1 MVNAT
6 LQTLKLT
13 QGQAITTIKD
23 IAYLSTERI
32 QNNLTKKVEEV
43 HDLRTEIQEL
53 LFDVKN
59 KQQEIIQQ
67 GKEIEEHVN
76 LIKTIHL
83 LNVMINECK
92 HADTS
97 RRERKRGQCKA

>member
-1 MVNAT
+1 MHVLYWQTKFPTKEGWWKTTDQLTKVVNAT

-76 LIKTIHL
+76 LI
-83 LNVMINECK
+83 
-92 HADTS
+92 
-97 RRERKRGQCKA
+97 